1 MQSSLTKWQSRLQ
14 FSPVNSMEIAHANC
28 YSLKNPFKLILLL
41 FAYLNVLWAFPV
53 NWIRLWFPFMW
64 GQLILLNPRFITQF
78 RERIYA
84 AWISDN
90 WCEAPRTLGKRFVYE
105 YIKRLPMLYLV
116 TELNLNLCKAT
127 TVHLLSKCLF
137 ILILRFIYF
146 NLVELYLPDSWELIM
161 CVDSDSLSL
170 SLLEIYLMFSS
181 FNIGIT
187 GIGYYSCSIFGL
199 CTTTYRSS
207 NSPRKR

>member
-1 MQSSLTKWQSRLQ
+1 MQISLTKWQSRLQ

-41 FAYLNVLWAFPV
+41 FAYLKLLWAFPV

-64 GQLILLNPRFITQF
+64 GQLILLNLRFITQF

-90 WCEAPRTLGKRFVYE
+90 WCEAPSTLGKRFVYE
-105 YIKRLPMLYLV
+105 CIKRLPRLYLV
-116 TELNLNLCKAT
+116 TELNLNQSVCKAT
-127 TVHLLSKCLF
+127 SVHLLSKCLF

-146 NLVELYLPDSWELIM
+146 NLVVLYLPDSWELLM
-161 CVDSDSLSL
+161 CVDSDSLSF
-170 SLLEIYLMFSS
+170 SLRDISYVF
-181 FNIGIT
+181 II
-187 GIGYYSCSIFGL
+187 
-199 CTTTYRSS
+199 
-207 NSPRKR
+207 